1 MGESSLRPVRARTLI
16 GGVVAIVLLAACRS
30 DTVLIAFKPSQGAR
44 YRYDVRVR
52 AVTRST
58 LADAAPRRSVDDFV
72 LHAEHR
78 VVRVRSDDTELE
90 VRLNIPDVGTRTF
103 TARFD
108 RGAQLSRIQS
118 IEGVPATALGQLGLS
133 EILPGAAG
141 APPRQSLAPGD
152 RWSIDSP
159 AAVLGGGGS
168 RLKGEGRLV
177 SLGVVRGRDV
187 ATIESRYRLPVKRTT
202 MSGDATIELDGT
214 QTTVVR
220 TVRALRDGAVEAANA
235 TTTASYRVT
244 LTPPPGSSGAP
255 VTGRLT
261 VEVKSTT
268 SRLR

>member
-1 MGESSLRPVRARTLI
+1 MRARTLI
-16 GGVVAIVLLAACRS
+16 AIVTALALLAACRS
-30 DTVLIAFKPSQGAR
+30 DTVRIAFKPPNGAR

-58 LADAAPRRSVDDFV
+58 IADAAPRRSVDDFV

-78 VVRVRSDDTELE
+78 VVQGGPNDTELE
-90 VRLNIPDVGTRTF
+90 VKLSIPDDGDRVF

-108 RGAQLSRIQS
+108 RAAQLSRIQS

-141 APPRQSLAPGD
+141 APPQRALAPGD
-152 RWSIDSP
+152 RWAIDSP

-202 MSGDATIELDGT
+202 SSGEATIELDGI
-214 QTTVVR
+214 QTTVVQ
-220 TVRALRDGAVEAANA
+220 TVRALRDGAVESAKAV
-235 TTTASYRVT
+235 TKGTYRVT
-244 LTPPPGSSGAP
+244 LTPPAGSTGAP
-255 VTGRLT
+255 LTGRLT
-261 VEVKSTT
+261 VEVRSTT
-268 SRLR
+268 ARLT

>member
-1 MGESSLRPVRARTLI
+1 MRARTLI
-16 GGVVAIVLLAACRS
+16 ATVTAVALLAACRS
-30 DTVLIAFKPSQGAR
+30 DTVRIAFKPANGAR

-58 LADAAPRRSVDDFV
+58 IADAAPRRSVDDFV

-78 VVRVRSDDTELE
+78 VVRTGGDDTELE
-90 VRLNIPDVGTRTF
+90 VKLTIPDVGERTF

-108 RGAQLSRIQS
+108 RSAQLSQIES

-141 APPRQSLAPGD
+141 APPQRSLAPGD
-152 RWSIDSP
+152 RWAIDSP
-159 AAVLGGGGS
+159 AAELGGGGS

-202 MSGDATIELDGT
+202 TSGSATIELDGT
-214 QTTVVR
+214 QSTVVQ
-220 TVRALRDGAVEAANA
+220 TVRALRDGAVESAKSVTKA
-235 TTTASYRVT
+235 TYRVT
-244 LTPPPGSSGAP
+244 LTPPAGSTGAP
-255 VTGRLT
+255 LTGRLT
-261 VEVKSTT
+261 VEVRSTT
-268 SRLR
+268 SRLT